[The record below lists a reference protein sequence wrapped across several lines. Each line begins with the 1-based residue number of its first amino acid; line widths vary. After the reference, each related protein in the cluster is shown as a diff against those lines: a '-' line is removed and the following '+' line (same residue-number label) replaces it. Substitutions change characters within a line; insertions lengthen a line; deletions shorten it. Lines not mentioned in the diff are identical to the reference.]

1 MTRRSKY
8 KNIFL
13 FAVLA
18 GLLILFLAGRNY
30 CLKGH
35 SPQEVDFWIRQL
47 SDGNNAIRMGAVKK
61 LGAFREKK
69 AVPYLSDLLAQDNNL
84 WVRVECAIALGN
96 IGDVL
101 GVDPLLAALESN
113 NPPVRREAAT
123 ALGKIGDPGSVE
135 NLMIRLRKDNNR
147 LVRIRI
153 IEALGLFGDKRVK
166 DTISAYLTDSDIW
179 VRRVSYQAL
188 NRLGKEL
195 N

>member
-1 MTRRSKY
+1 MTKRLKY
-8 KNIFL
+8 KNILL
-13 FAVLA
+13 FAVFA
-18 GLLILFLAGRNY
+18 GLLILFLAGRSY
-30 CLKGH
+30 GLKGR
-35 SPQEVDFWIRQL
+35 SPQEADFWIRQL

-61 LGAFREKK
+61 LGVFKEKK
-69 AVPYLSDLLAQDNNL
+69 AVPYLSNLLEQDNNL
-84 WVRVECAIALGN
+84 WVRVDCAIALGN

-101 GVDPLLAALESN
+101 AVEPLLIALESN

-123 ALGKIGDPGSVE
+123 ALGKIGDLRSVE
-135 NLMIRLRKDNNR
+135 NLMVRLRKDNNH

-153 IEALGLFGDKRVK
+153 IEALGLLGDKRAA

-188 NRLGKEL
+188 CRLNKEL